1 MSDTTLCPQCATRFK
16 VSEEQLDAHDG
27 LVRCGRCQNVFNA
40 REHLQDDEPSP
51 QLSLLIDEEPSQAE
65 EAPGEDA
72 GEPSATE
79 DQPAQEDTPES
90 EQGEATP
97 AEAGDPDIP
106 AGTDETSAEEEASGQ
121 PDLSPIP
128 NLTELEEAPTTL
140 AQQVQ
145 FIDDPDEEDKPAAPK
160 RKHHLATLLGGVL
173 FLLLSA
179 QATYHFRD
187 ALAVKLPGLKPLL
200 VELCGQLDCTVELPR
215 DIDLLSIESS
225 ELEADAKLVN
235 VITLHALLHNRARYA
250 QAWPSL
256 ELTLTDSRDDVIAR
270 RTFHPADYLKDED
283 ELELGIGHNRE
294 RDIALR
300 LDTTDLRP
308 SGYRLLLFYPQ

>member
-1 MSDTTLCPQCATRFK
+1 MNDTTLCPQCATRFK

-51 QLSLLIDEEPSQAE
+51 QLSLLIDEEPSHADEGPSDDTGERTINTLATQE
-65 EAPGEDA
+65 DISEAAQDETTPGET
-72 GEPSATE
+72 GGS
-79 DQPAQEDTPES
+79 DTPAS
-90 EQGEATP
+90 SN
-97 AEAGDPDIP
+97 
-106 AGTDETSAEEEASGQ
+106 ETSAEDEAHDQ

-128 NLTELEEAPTTL
+128 NLTELEDEPTTL

-145 FIDDPDEEDKPAAPK
+145 FVDDPTDEDKPVAPK
-160 RKHHLATLLGGVL
+160 PKHHLATFWGVTL
-173 FLLLSA
+173 FLLLTA

-215 DIDLLSIESS
+215 DVELLSIESS

-270 RTFHPADYLKDED
+270 RTFHPAAYLKNED
-283 ELELGIGHNRE
+283 ELELGIGHSRE
-294 RDIALR
+294 REIALR

-308 SGYRLLLFYPQ
+308 SGYRLLLFYPL